1 LKKEK
6 MEKLFRINFSNGNS
20 AKAIRISK
28 SDQIINSIKKLG
40 LRLGQPTIVL
50 VGGAGGL
57 TDEDLKRLQ
66 FLFLDILAPL
76 AENIYANVI
85 DGGTDAGVMRLM
97 GQARAKI
104 NAKFSLIGI
113 AAEGTVILPG
123 GESLN
128 PETALLESHHT
139 HFVLIPGKNWG
150 DESRWLSRFATELGK
165 TVSSITVL
173 INGGE
178 IARKDVAHSLF
189 DKRPV
194 VVFGGSGRL
203 ADELAS
209 DYRKN
214 SPLIK
219 IIDQTDSSEN
229 ILALLKN
236 LLKR

>member
-1 LKKEK
+1 
-6 MEKLFRINFSNGNS
+6 MEELFRIKFSNGNS

-28 SDQIINSIKKLG
+28 STQLTNAIKKLEIPF
-40 LRLGQPTIVL
+40 GQPTIVL

-57 TDEDLKRLQ
+57 NNEELKRLQ

-76 AENIYANVI
+76 AENIGANVI

-113 AAEGTVILPG
+113 AAEGTIALPG
-123 GESLN
+123 NQSSN
-128 PETALLESHHT
+128 PEAASLESHHT

-150 DESRWLSRFATELGK
+150 DESPWLSRIAGK
-165 TVSSITVL
+165 MAKTASSMTLL

-178 IARKDVAHSLF
+178 IARKDVAHSLS

-194 VVFGGSGRL
+194 VVFAGSGRL
-203 ADELAS
+203 ADELATES
-209 DYRKN
+209 RKD

-219 IIDQTDSSEN
+219 IINLTVASEN
-229 ILALLKN
+229 ILSLLKN
-236 LLKR
+236 LLRR

>member
-1 LKKEK
+1 MQE
-6 MEKLFRINFSNGNS
+6 LFKINFSNGNS

-28 SDQIINSIKKLG
+28 STQLTNAIKKLEIPF
-40 LRLGQPTIVL
+40 GQPTIVL

-57 TDEDLKRLQ
+57 NNEELKRLQ

-76 AENIYANVI
+76 AENIGANVI

-113 AAEGTVILPG
+113 AAEGTIALPG
-123 GESLN
+123 NQSSN
-128 PETALLESHHT
+128 PEAASLESHHT

-150 DESRWLSRFATELGK
+150 DESPWLSRIAGK
-165 TVSSITVL
+165 MAKTASSMTLL

-178 IARKDVAHSLF
+178 IARKDVAHSLS

-194 VVFGGSGRL
+194 VVFAGSGRL
-203 ADELAS
+203 ADELATES
-209 DYRKN
+209 RKD

-219 IIDQTDSSEN
+219 IINLTVASEN
-229 ILALLKN
+229 ILSLLKN
-236 LLKR
+236 LLRR